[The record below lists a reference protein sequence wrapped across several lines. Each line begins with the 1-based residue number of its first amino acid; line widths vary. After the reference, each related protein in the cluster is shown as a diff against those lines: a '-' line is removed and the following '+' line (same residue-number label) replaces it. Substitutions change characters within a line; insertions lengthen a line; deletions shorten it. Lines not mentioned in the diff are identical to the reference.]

1 MKNCVYRFLNKDNEI
16 IYIGK
21 AKDLDNR
28 IKTHE
33 HLPKEC
39 YLERYKIE
47 FCEFET
53 EDDMDFAERYFIPK
67 YNPKY
72 NTVFKGKSITIK
84 LPQLDNINWEL
95 YKEYIKENELTKEEL
110 LDIRQIIQVKD
121 LLIQMIDNNY
131 INNKDDK
138 ELKVIKTSN
147 NVVRKTFRVDA
158 ETARR
163 WNDFAENNSEYTI
176 LDLMNT
182 ALIEF
187 IEKYSN

>member
-1 MKNCVYRFLNKDNEI
+1 MKNCVYRFLNKDNEV

-21 AKDLDNR
+21 AKDLESR

-47 FCEFET
+47 YCTFET

-72 NTVFKGKSITIK
+72 NTVLKGKAITFK
-84 LPQLDNINWEL
+84 LPQLDNVNWIL
-95 YKEYIKENELTKEEL
+95 YKEYIKENELTKEEIL
-110 LDIRQIIQVKD
+110 EIRQIIQVKD
-121 LLIQMIDNNY
+121 LLLNIIDNSY
-131 INNKDDK
+131 VNKREEK
-138 ELKVIKTSN
+138 ELKVIGVTRNTSA
-147 NVVRKTFRVDA
+147 RSIRVDL
-158 ETARR
+158 ETWQKWCEFTKKNRL
-163 WNDFAENNSEYTI
+163 YTVM
-176 LDLMNT
+176 DLMNT

-187 IEKYSN
+187 IEKYSD

>member
-1 MKNCVYRFLNKDNEI
+1 MMRKISLRK
-16 IYIGK
+16 
-21 AKDLDNR
+21 R
-28 IKTHE
+28 IRKHN

-47 FCEFET
+47 YCKFET

-72 NTVFKGKSITIK
+72 NTVFKGKAITFK
-84 LPQLDNINWEL
+84 LPQLDNISWFL
-95 YKEYIKENELTKEEL
+95 YKEYTKENELTKEEL
-110 LDIRQIIQVKD
+110 LDIRQIIKVKD
-121 LLIQMIDNNY
+121 LLLQMIDNDY
-131 INNKDDK
+131 INKKDD
-138 ELKVIKTSN
+138 EYLKVVKTSN
-147 NVVRKTFRVDA
+147 DVVRKTFRVDA
-158 ETARR
+158 ETIRK
-163 WNDFAENNSEYTI
+163 WNEFAENNREYTI